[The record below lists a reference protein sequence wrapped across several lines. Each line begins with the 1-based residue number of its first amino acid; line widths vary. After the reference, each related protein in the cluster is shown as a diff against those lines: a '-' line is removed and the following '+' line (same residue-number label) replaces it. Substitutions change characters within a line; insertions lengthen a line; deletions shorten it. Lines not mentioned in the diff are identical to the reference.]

1 MYRIS
6 GGQDFA
12 ISNRVSYEYDLKG
25 PSFTIKS
32 GCSSSMIALHEAA
45 RAIHAGDC
53 TSAIIAGTNLII
65 SPTMSIAMTEQGVL
79 SPDGACKSFDIS
91 ADGYARGE
99 AINAIYIKRL
109 SDALR
114 DGDNIRSVIRAT
126 ASNCD
131 GKTPGMTLPSSE
143 SHESMMRR
151 AYKEACLDPT
161 QTAFVEAHGTGT
173 KIGDP
178 LEATAIARIFG
189 GEKGVYIGSVKPN
202 LGHSEGASGVTSIL
216 KTVLALE
223 NSTIPPNINF
233 STPNPQIPFETSN
246 MKVPVEPI
254 PWPKAQ
260 AKRASV
266 NSFGIGGANAHV
278 ILDSPASLGINSTKS
293 YTTNGLPVNGH
304 SVNGQPVNGQP
315 VNGHSVNGQPVNGH
329 SVNGQPVNGQ
339 PVNGHSVN
347 GQPVNGHSVNGQP
360 VNGHS
365 TNGHSTNGHSTNG
378 HSTNGHSVN
387 GQSVNGHSTNG
398 HSKPRP
404 ALLVLSATN
413 TESLR
418 ANVVKHQ
425 QYVETNPEKLK
436 DIEYNLCNRREHLSN
451 RAFCV
456 TDGLSTLQFSPLTKP
471 KKTPT
476 LVMVFTGQGAQWAE
490 MGKELIADFPS
501 FSQDVESMNNT
512 LAKLNHPPSWNI
524 KEELLKNESLSCLS
538 KAEYAQPLVTAVQVA
553 LVNLLRQFGVK
564 PAAVVG
570 HSSGEIAAAYAANA
584 ITANEAIIIAYYRGQ
599 VTKGF
604 SRRGGMAALGLGRED
619 VIPFLTPGVS
629 IACENSPSSVT
640 LSGDEDALNATCQSI
655 KTALPDVFLRPLK
668 VEMAYHSRKFRLR
681 Q

>member
-1 MYRIS
+1 MFRIS

-12 ISNRVSYEYDLKG
+12 ISNRISYEYDLKG

-45 RAIHAGDC
+45 RAIQAGDC
-53 TSAIIAGTNLII
+53 TSAIIAGTNLIL

-79 SPDGACKSFDIS
+79 SPDGACKSFDIL

-109 SDALR
+109 SEALR

-131 GKTPGMTLPSSE
+131 GKTPGITLPSSE
-143 SHESMMRR
+143 SHVSMMRR

-178 LEATAIARIFG
+178 LEATAIARVFG

-246 MKVPVEPI
+246 MKVAIEPT
-254 PWPKAQ
+254 PWPKVQ
-260 AKRASV
+260 AERASV

-278 ILDSPASLGINSTKS
+278 ILDSPASMGISSTKIH
-293 YTTNGLPVNGH
+293 TTNGLLANG
-304 SVNGQPVNGQP
+304 N
-315 VNGHSVNGQPVNGH
+315 
-329 SVNGQPVNGQ
+329 
-339 PVNGHSVN
+339 
-347 GQPVNGHSVNGQP
+347 
-360 VNGHS
+360 
-365 TNGHSTNGHSTNG
+365 
-378 HSTNGHSVN
+378 
-387 GQSVNGHSTNG
+387 
-398 HSKPRP
+398 SKPRP

-425 QYVETNPEKLK
+425 QYVATNPEKLK
-436 DIEYNLCNRREHLSN
+436 NIEYNLCNRRDHLSN

-456 TDGLSTLQFSPLTKP
+456 TNGLSALEFSPLNKP

-476 LVMVFTGQGAQWAE
+476 LIMVFTGQGAQWAE
-490 MGKELIADFPS
+490 MGKELMTDFPS
-501 FSQDVESMNNT
+501 FSQDIDFMNNT
-512 LAKLNHPPSWNI
+512 LSKLNHPPSWNI
-524 KEELLKNESLSCLS
+524 KEELLKHESLSCLS

-604 SRRGGMAALGLGRED
+604 SRRGGMAALGLGREE

-640 LSGDEDALNATCQSI
+640 LSGDEDALSATCQSI

-668 VEMAYHSRKFRLR
+668 VEMAYHSRKFSIAVKTKTISVFYAYPRYCRSYERVRRSVRSFTSTSLEEHDPSSAIFL
-681 Q
+681 